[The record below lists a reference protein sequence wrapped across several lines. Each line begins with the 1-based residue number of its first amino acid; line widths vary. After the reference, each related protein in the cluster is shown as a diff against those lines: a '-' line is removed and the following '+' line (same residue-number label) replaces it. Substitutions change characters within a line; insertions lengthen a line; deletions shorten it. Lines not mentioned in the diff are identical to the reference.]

1 MCVCMCTYVYTCR
14 CECKQ
19 VCAPK
24 TPPPPPSHHTPH
36 LSSPV
41 ASSLYILLYSE
52 LLDQSKKLPVVKVRP
67 CVTLGDCM
75 SKFASTGVHRIFLVN
90 DDDMPIDVLTLTDVI
105 RLLMS
110 PR

>member
-1 MCVCMCTYVYTCR
+1 MCICTYVYTCR

-24 TPPPPPSHHTPH
+24 TPLISAHRWP
-36 LSSPV
+36 L
-41 ASSLYILLYSE
+41 SLYILLYSE